1 MLEFLKKVDIS
12 DGVINS
18 MIEMV
23 PVSSLQ
29 DIGNNEENCLS
40 ILIYMKKIG
49 ISNVDDLL
57 IYKPDVFK
65 GSFRNFYL
73 KMQKFEN
80 TDIVSMINDDFN
92 NIDLIW
98 N

>member
-1 MLEFLKKVDIS
+1 MLDFLKKVDIS
-12 DGVINS
+12 DDVINS
-18 MIEMV
+18 MIEML

-29 DIGNNEENCLS
+29 DIDNNEENCLS
-40 ILIYMKKIG
+40 ILIYMKKLG
-49 ISNVDDLL
+49 IFNVDDLL

-73 KMQKFEN
+73 KMQRYEN
-80 TDIVSMINDDFN
+80 TNIVNMINDDFN